1 MQKTSN
7 YFMSRINLLFYYA
20 FTNIIT
26 KITPHNS
33 HKTFMSC
40 GKDHLTP
47 EAKVKEK
54 MTMGQDNNYTIEMNS
69 KLCLGAQ

>member
-1 MQKTSN
+1 
-7 YFMSRINLLFYYA
+7 
-20 FTNIIT
+20 
-26 KITPHNS
+26 
-33 HKTFMSC
+33 MSC
-40 GKDHLTP
+40 GKDHPTP